1 MTDRLFDPDV
11 VQCPFPSYRAM
22 QAESPV
28 VRMPDGDVFLVV
40 SYDDCVDI
48 LDKPDVFSSKIG
60 PGLRQK
66 PSPAAKAVLA
76 RGHRV
81 VRTLLTNDPP
91 SHTRYRTLVAR
102 AFTARR
108 IAVLQPGVLRVV
120 NELLDSFDTTDPV
133 DFVHNFAQPLPL
145 LVISEFLG
153 VPAEDLDTFKRW
165 SDDAAAVLG
174 GTLTEARQIEVNTS
188 LVELLQYFA
197 DKAEERRAAPAADF
211 LTTLVNAE
219 DGGLSVE
226 EIVAIA
232 YVVLVAGNETTV
244 NLLSSVMMLL
254 LQDSALLDR
263 VSADR
268 SLIPKV
274 VEEALRLQAPVQ
286 GFPRLATVDTE
297 IHGVPVPAGSQV
309 MVMVGAANRDPAKFQ
324 DPDSVSLDGQR
335 SATGHITFG
344 KGIHFCLGAALS
356 RLEAEVALNAFLDR
370 YPRARLADA
379 DFVPR
384 YEDNAI
390 LRSLIELP
398 IVARS

>member
-1 MTDRLFDPDV
+1 V
-11 VQCPFPSYRAM
+11 
-22 QAESPV
+22 
-28 VRMPDGDVFLVV
+28 
-40 SYDDCVDI
+40 
-48 LDKPDVFSSKIG
+48 K
-60 PGLRQK
+60 
-66 PSPAAKAVLA
+66 
-76 RGHRV
+76 
-81 VRTLLTNDPP
+81 
-91 SHTRYRTLVAR
+91 
-102 AFTARR
+102 
-108 IAVLQPGVLRVV
+108 
-120 NELLDSFDTTDPV
+120 ELLDQFDTKDTI

-174 GTLTEARQIEVNTS
+174 GTLSEARQVEVNTS

-197 DKAEERRAAPAADF
+197 EKAEERRASPAADF
-211 LTTLVNAE
+211 LSTLVAAE
-219 DGGLSVE
+219 DGGLTVE

-244 NLLSSVMMLL
+244 NLLSSVMLLL
-254 LQDSALLDR
+254 LQDDRLLAR
-263 VSADR
+263 VRDDR

-297 IHGVPVPAGSQV
+297 VHGVPIPAGSQV
-309 MVMVGAANRDPAKFQ
+309 MVMVGAANRDPKKFV
-324 DPDSVSLDGQR
+324 DPDSVSLEGDR
-335 SATGHITFG
+335 SAAGHIAFG

-370 YPRARLADA
+370 FPDPRLAVP